1 MSHNLNLAELAKRL
15 AVNIPDQF
23 LQELEHDLD
32 EELRS
37 IRLYEDTLST
47 LEELKKIGVQ
57 ISIMLK
63 FSDAI
68 WKNCFFIFTFS

>member
-47 LEELKKIGVQ
+47 LEELKKIGIQ

-63 FSDAI
+63 FSYAI